1 MLARGGD
8 AGGGGGRI
16 SVVVPVGGY
25 YSFFGSYDTS
35 GGQLSG
41 IRAAS
46 GKNRTVQ
53 FILDKTRKNPG
64 YDGTDQQSDLP

>member
-16 SVVVPVGGY
+16 SVVVPVSGY

-46 GKNRTVQ
+46 GKNRTVEFSLYLTEQ
-53 FILDKTRKNPG
+53 GKILV
-64 YDGTDQQSDLP
+64 SI